1 MESLSLDQNVTGF
14 LITALM
20 FGFAAMV
27 VAALLY
33 ARHRAR
39 QMRYELIRAALE
51 KGQPLPPELLEA
63 STPQPP
69 GSDLSRGVKLLS
81 LGIGLVAFF
90 GLMRE
95 HAWPVGFILIFLG
108 LGYLASHWLTRP
120 REKGPAG
127 GS

>member
-1 MESLSLDQNVTGF
+1 MESFSLDHNVTAF
-14 LITALM
+14 LVTTTM
-20 FGFAAMV
+20 FAFSAAIV
-27 VAALLY
+27 GGVLY

-51 KGQPLPPELLEA
+51 KGQPLPPALLDA
-63 STPQPP
+63 SAPQSP
-69 GSDLSRGVKLLS
+69 GSDLSRGVKLLA
-81 LGIGLVAFF
+81 LGVGLSAFL
-90 GLMRE
+90 GLMGK

-127 GS
+127 GA